1 MSGSTT
7 GSEGRPTLRI
17 VRGDPSPE
25 ERAAV
30 VVALAAASGGASEE
44 EGSAG
49 SSSHWAAPARL
60 VREPVHPS
68 GWWQSALPR

>member
-25 ERAAV
+25 ELAAV
-30 VVALAAASGGASEE
+30 VVALAAASGGAAEE
-44 EGSAG
+44 AGSAA
-49 SSSHWAAPARL
+49 SPSHWAAPERL
-60 VREPVHPS
+60 TRQPMHPT